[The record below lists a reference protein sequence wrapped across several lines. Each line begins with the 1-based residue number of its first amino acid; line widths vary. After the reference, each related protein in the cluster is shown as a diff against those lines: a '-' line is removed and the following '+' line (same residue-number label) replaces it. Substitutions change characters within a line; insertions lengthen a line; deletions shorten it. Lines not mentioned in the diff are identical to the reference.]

1 MNSQSVGECIMST
14 YVKATRMELLELR
27 KKLKLALKGHDLLS
41 DKQDMLIKE
50 FFNIVTKIR
59 ISEKIMME
67 RIKKA
72 YKNLSNAV
80 GKVGFINLKQV
91 SLSSPMKLKMNL
103 KPYNVIGMPL
113 YFIEKNWEF
122 KYPYNVSDCGP
133 EVDDVLLS
141 FRDMIDSVIEMAE
154 LEYSLILLS
163 EEISRTRR
171 KVNALK
177 NILIPRLKDEISRVE
192 VRLEEMEREEI
203 YRLKKIKGMI
213 STRSHGEF

>member
-1 MNSQSVGECIMST
+1 MST
-14 YVKATRMELLELR
+14 YAKATRMKLLEL
-27 KKLKLALKGHDLLS
+27 KKRLKLALKGHDLLS

-50 FFNIVTKIR
+50 FFNIITKIR
-59 ISEKIMME
+59 ISEKII
-67 RIKKA
+67 RGKIKRAYRNVSKA
-72 YKNLSNAV
+72 I
-80 GKVGFINLKQV
+80 GKVGFLNLKQV
-91 SLSSPMKLKMNL
+91 SLSSPLKLELNL
-103 KPYNVIGMPL
+103 KPYNVIGIPL
-113 YFIEKNWEF
+113 YFIEKSWEF

-177 NILIPRLKDEISRVE
+177 NLLIPKLKEEISKVE

-203 YRLKKIKGMI
+203 YRLKKIKSMI
-213 STRSHGEF
+213 STRPQGGI

>member
-1 MNSQSVGECIMST
+1 MST

-67 RIKKA
+67 RIKRA

-91 SLSSPMKLKMNL
+91 SLSSPMKLEMKL
-103 KPYNVIGMPL
+103 KPYNVIGIPL

-122 KYPYNVSDCGP
+122 KYPYNISDCGP
-133 EVDDVLLS
+133 EVDDVLSS

-177 NILIPRLKDEISRVE
+177 NLLIPRLKEEISRVE

-203 YRLKKIKGMI
+203 YRLKKIKGMV
-213 STRSHGEF
+213 STKSHGGF